1 MEEEEEAAAGRK
13 EMAVVQCHVCG
24 GSRWSAIR
32 RQAWAMM
39 IPAFARKDA
48 AALCL
53 AVCLLM

>member
-1 MEEEEEAAAGRK
+1 MEEEEEEAAAGRK

-48 AALCL
+48 AA
-53 AVCLLM
+53 